1 MTSWVISSGST
12 SVTFPVAPSTIT
24 DENPIVETD
33 FQVDGQQSVV
43 VIECLAV
50 RALTLKGFFYA
61 AGQNKAYLDTNFVSP
76 LLSLNRQ
83 VVTLTSPT
91 TRYNGSWMLTVKSV
105 EEKAGGQLQRYT
117 YNLVLKQGA
126 AFVIL

>member
-1 MTSWVISSGST
+1 M
-12 SVTFPVAPSTIT
+12 APSNIT

-33 FQVDGQQSVV
+33 FQVNGQQSVIV
-43 VIECLAV
+43 SEGLDV

-83 VVTLTSPT
+83 VVTLTCPT
-91 TRYNGSWMLTVKSV
+91 SRYNGSWLLTVKTV
-105 EEKAGGQLQRYT
+105 EEKPEGQLQRYSYT
-117 YNLVLKQGA
+117 LVLKQGA
-126 AFVIL
+126 AFLVL